1 MLGTLVMTYLFL
13 GGFGAGLLCTAAL
26 WSLAFHRRRNR
37 SREQTEAFERL
48 KAACYVAGFVV
59 LCLAALCL
67 LLDLGRPD
75 LFYLLFT
82 RPTLSVLSFGS
93 YTLLVSLLVGGFLA
107 VTSAARVP
115 AVRARARK
123 AAEVVCVAASLCM
136 MGYTGV
142 FVACVEA
149 VALWNN
155 AAVPA
160 LFLLSS
166 LSAGLSATFIVASFG
181 RAGSLLGGW
190 LAALHRAHLAVLCLE
205 AVALAAFL
213 ALAFANPVAHESLR
227 LLLDPEGFG
236 GWLVVGVAALG
247 LAAPLVV
254 GAFMAVTRRA
264 LRLLPVDVLCIAG
277 GLILRFCVVW
287 SGMH

>member
-115 AVRARARK
+115 AVRARK

-227 LLLDPEGFG
+227 LLL
-236 GWLVVGVAALG
+236 VGVAALG

-254 GAFMAVTRRA
+254 EAFMAVTRRA